1 MAVLQSDGKVGTAEK
16 KEVTAWLTRI
26 KIAENFRES
35 ENRKT
40 AWTNAKKYY
49 QNKFKDETISV
60 NMIYALGRQMV
71 PFLYFKNPQVEISA
85 LRQDFIKKAK
95 ILEAVDNMLIRAMRM
110 KEQLK
115 LIIQDTFLYDYGIRK
130 VGYDSE
136 FGFDETK
143 SLFRE
148 IFQELGVELTD
159 EELKEYNTYVTQEF
173 PFFLRVPPRRF
184 GVDPDVEGPSLD
196 TARWVFEE
204 FYRPLADVLEDDRYD
219 CPKNL
224 KATYMLNKTNAGNV
238 VISPKKEGYAQDD
251 IYRKS
256 DSERVRLWEVWD
268 KKTRE
273 RMVIADGHYG
283 FLLRTEDVWE
293 LPNFFPYDR
302 LCFNPI
308 SDEHYS
314 VSDAMYVEK
323 QQIELNDAVTQQMYH
338 RRKENTKFFAKK
350 DVLSPEAKASFEKG
364 KPLILIEVETAGAI
378 GEALQPITSSMSP
391 DIERARADIRNDF
404 QEILSMGKN
413 QLSQEMGK
421 RKTASEAMIINQY
434 TELRSDERRDI
445 VADFIVRAIEDI
457 NILVF
462 KFWDVPD
469 VIEVVGDEGRVWE
482 EWSGESLAGKYGIDI
497 VPNSTIPQ
505 TRQMYQQKI
514 AQVYQSLQGNPVV
527 NLKEATRLYLDSFDE
542 FDTEKLLLVQPG
554 EPTMADYRP
563 GKRRH
568 QDSPEGQPPG
578 SRMQTPDNPEM
589 AMAAGENAG
598 IQGAEKGG
606 NP

>member
-1 MAVLQSDGKVGTAEK
+1 
-16 KEVTAWLTRI
+16 LTRI
-26 KIAENFRES
+26 KIAENFRDS

-60 NMIYALGRQMV
+60 NMIYSLGRQMV
-71 PFLYFKNPQVEISA
+71 PFLYFKNPQVEITA
-85 LRQDFIKKAK
+85 LRQDYIRKAK
-95 ILEAVDNMLIRAMRM
+95 ILEAVDNMLIREMRV

-115 LIIQDTFLYDYGIRK
+115 LIIQDAFLYDYGIRK

-136 FGFDETK
+136 FGYDETS
-143 SLFRE
+143 SLFQE
-148 IFQELGVELTD
+148 IFEELGIEITP
-159 EELKEYNTYVTQEF
+159 EELKEYNTYVTKEF

-196 TARWVFEE
+196 TARWVYEE
-204 FYRPLADVLEDDRYD
+204 FYRPLQDVLDDDRYD
-219 CPKNL
+219 CPRDL
-224 KATYMLNKTNAGNV
+224 RATYMLNKTEGGNV

-268 KKTRE
+268 KKSRE

-283 FLLRTEDVWE
+283 FLLRTEDVWD

-323 QQIELNDAVTQQMYH
+323 QQIELNDTVTQEMYH
-338 RRKENTKFFAKK
+338 RRKENTKFFIKTGTMT
-350 DVLSPEAKASFEKG
+350 PEAKAAYEKG
-364 KPLILIEVETAGAI
+364 KPLIIVEVDTPGAI
-378 GEALQPITSSMSP
+378 GDAIQVVAPSMSQ
-391 DIERARADIRNDF
+391 DILQARATIRNDF

-421 RKTASEAMIINQY
+421 RKTAKEAEIINQY
-434 TELRSDERRDI
+434 VELRSDERRDI
-445 VADFIVRAIEDI
+445 VADFIERSVEDV
-457 NILVF
+457 NVLLF

-469 VIEVVGDEGRVWE
+469 VIKVMGPEGSVWE
-482 EWSGESLAGKYGIDI
+482 EWSGESLAGKYAVNI

-505 TRQMYQQKI
+505 TRDMYRQK
-514 AQVYQSLQGNPVV
+514 VERLYQTVAGNPVV
-527 NLKEATRLYLDSFDE
+527 NLKEMTSLLFDAYDE
-542 FDTEKLLLVQPG
+542 FDTERLIMHQPG
-554 EPTMADYRP
+554 EAPSMADFRP
-563 GKRRH
+563 GKPHR
-568 QDSPEGQPPG
+568 QGEKEQGKGQPTGSSNMPG
-578 SRMQTPDNPEM
+578 MGNQGEI
-589 AMAAGENAG
+589 AGE
-598 IQGAEKGG
+598 QGGLMGG